1 METLRL
7 KTPIVARLF
16 AALLIVLTVAMPER
30 ASAQGPA
37 EGPSWTVD
45 EAVERAL
52 ENPEIEAVLAASIE
66 AARAEVDEATVR
78 RTPSL
83 NIDHEHVLGSARV
96 GYIQT
101 TAMIRQTFDFT
112 PWRRRLKES
121 VPHREAALQAETDQ
135 WSLEVAT
142 AVRLAFYQVRY
153 HEERIAA
160 IDAWIVRLEQG
171 VAAIDKRRAGG
182 DASPYEVRRV
192 ERELEIARARRAQEQ
207 ARLAEAWADLSA
219 WTPWDVQPSLTG
231 ALTPSDVPAGDLAT
245 LPKIVQLEQ
254 RELALDAEL
263 DVWGR
268 PFGRD
273 WSFGAAARYARQGGD
288 NGYGFMLTL
297 SVPLTFWNTDRPRI
311 DRIRAEHEQV
321 EGQLRYARTLAEQAE
336 QATRKRLKA
345 ALDALGSLPTAEHD
359 AELSHLAEAA
369 FGAGEGTLI
378 ELLDAYESEAEL
390 HLARIDLQWE
400 ARRAAIDLQRRLG
413 IGVAR

>member
-1 METLRL
+1 MDTLRL
-7 KTPIVARLF
+7 KIPIVARLF
-16 AALLIVLTVAMPER
+16 AALVFVLTVAVPER

-37 EGPSWTVD
+37 WTVD
-45 EAVERAL
+45 EAVDRAL
-52 ENPEIEAVLAASIE
+52 ENPEIEAVLAASLE

-78 RTPSL
+78 RVPSL
-83 NIDHEHVLGSARV
+83 NIDHEHVIGSARV

-112 PWRRRLKES
+112 PWRRRLQDS
-121 VPHREAALQAETDQ
+121 VPHREAALRAENAQ

-160 IDAWIVRLEQG
+160 IDAWIARLEQG
-171 VAAIDKRRAGG
+171 VEAIDKRRAGG

-192 ERELEIARARRAQEQ
+192 ERELEIAVARRAQEQ
-207 ARLAEAWADLSA
+207 ARLAQAWADLGA
-219 WTPWDVQPSLTG
+219 WTPWEAQPSLTG
-231 ALTPSDVPAGDLAT
+231 ALTPSDVPAGDVAT

-268 PFGRD
+268 PFGRE
-273 WSFGAAARYARQGGD
+273 WTFGAAARYARQGGD

-297 SVPLTFWNTDRPRI
+297 SVPLTFWNTDRPRVQ
-311 DRIRAEHEQV
+311 RLRAEHERV
-321 EGQLRYARTLAEQAE
+321 EGELRFARTLAEQAE
-336 QATRKRLKA
+336 QATRKRYQA
-345 ALDALGSLPTAEHD
+345 ALDALGSLPAAEHD

-369 FGAGEGTLI
+369 FGAGEGTLL
-378 ELLDAYESEAEL
+378 ELLDAHESEAEL
-390 HLARIDLQWE
+390 RLARIDLQWE
-400 ARRAAIDLQRRLG
+400 ARRAAIDLQRQLG